1 LIKIA
6 TRFLSCL
13 ALLAA
18 MLWVA
23 LPAVVVAAAAP
34 AEIEGE
40 ACPCCEGKAALGAI
54 LACPGCQAG
63 IAAEGELAA
72 PQTFTNAAWLIGP
85 STTGTGIEPTPAE
98 PPPR

>member
-1 LIKIA
+1 MIKIA
-6 TRFLSCL
+6 TRILSCL

-34 AEIEGE
+34 AQIEGE
-40 ACPCCEGKAALGAI
+40 ACPCCDGKAALGAI

-63 IAAEGELAA
+63 IAAESGLSA
-72 PQTFTNAAWLIGP
+72 PPTFTNAAWLIFP
-85 STTGTGIEPTPAE
+85 STTGTGIEPSPAE